1 MSLKL
6 VISAEHSSNQVPEG
20 LEAFFAKD
28 KGILDTHRGYDI
40 GSSELYRILAPLA
53 DHSRHGE
60 WSRLVIELNRSLH
73 HKALFSS
80 FMENMTEAQKQEV
93 LAYYQDYRTSLTK
106 AMSVYLTKGHQVLHL
121 SLHTFTPE
129 LNGTVRNADIGLLYD
144 PARAGEKEFSG
155 LWKQALKEENPDL
168 RVRFNYP
175 YLGKADGFTTAL
187 RKAFGTK
194 YMGIELEVNQAFFK
208 ESVPHE
214 LLDVIK
220 KSFRKSLTESQ

>member
-6 VISAEHSSNQVPEG
+6 VISAEHYSNQVPEG
-20 LEAFFAKD
+20 LKAFFAED
-28 KGILDTHRGYDI
+28 KGILETHRGYDL
-40 GSSELYRILAPLA
+40 GSSELYRVLAPLA
-53 DHSRHGE
+53 DHSRHGD

-80 FMENMTEAQKQEV
+80 FMDKMSEAQKQEV
-93 LAYYQDYRTSLTK
+93 LAYYHEYRTDLTK
-106 AMSVYLTKGHQVLHL
+106 AMQAYLKKGHQVLHL

-144 PARAGEKEFSG
+144 PAKAREKEFSG
-155 LWKQALKEENPDL
+155 LWKRALKDENPDF

-187 RKAFGTK
+187 RKAFGTQ
-194 YMGIELEVNQAFFK
+194 YIGIELEVNQAFFK
-208 ESVPHE
+208 EDTPNE
-214 LLDVIK
+214 LLSIIK
-220 KSFRKSLTESQ
+220 RSFRRSLTDFQ

>member
-6 VISAEHSSNQVPEG
+6 VISAEHYSNQVPEG

-40 GSSELYRILAPLA
+40 GSSELYRVLAPLA
-53 DHSRHGE
+53 DHSRHGD

-80 FMENMTEAQKQEV
+80 FMDTMSEAQKQEV
-93 LAYYQDYRTSLTK
+93 LAYYNEYRTSLNE
-106 AMSVYLTKGHQVLHL
+106 AMRKYLVKGHQVLHL

-129 LNGTVRNADIGLLYD
+129 LNGTVRNADVGLLYD
-144 PARAGEKEFSG
+144 PARTREKAFSS
-155 LWKQALKEENPDL
+155 LWKQVLKESGNDL

-187 RKAFGTK
+187 RKAFGTN
-194 YMGIELEVNQAFFK
+194 YIGIELEVNQAFFK
-208 ESVPHE
+208 EDIPHE
-214 LLDVIK
+214 LLEVIK
-220 KSFRKSLTESQ
+220 KSFKKSLTKFQ